1 MKIWE
6 KTSGV
11 SCILNLI
18 EIDTRNTLS
27 VTSCLKPESS
37 FIFNSPA
44 NKRQNI
50 YGLGYSLP

>member
-6 KTSGV
+6 KTSGI

-27 VTSCLKPESS
+27 VTSYLKPESS

-44 NKRQNI
+44 NKLQNI
-50 YGLGYSLP
+50 